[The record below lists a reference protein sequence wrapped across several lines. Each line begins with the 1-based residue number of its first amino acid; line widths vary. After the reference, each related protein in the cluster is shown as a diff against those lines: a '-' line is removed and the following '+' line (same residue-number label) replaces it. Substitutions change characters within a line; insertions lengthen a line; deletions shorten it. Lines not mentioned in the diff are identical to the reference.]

1 MFEKLVSHPLEK
13 LIGIYLITVVG
24 NVTTGIINNSI
35 DSVIPQLD
43 TASAD
48 LLKVL
53 RFMLNF
59 EGALIITVI
68 GFIAWYISQLKQ

>member
-1 MFEKLVSHPLEK
+1 MFEKLISHPLEK
-13 LIGIYLITVVG
+13 IIGIYLITVVG

-43 TASAD
+43 TASAN

-59 EGALIITVI
+59 EGALIFTVI
-68 GFIAWYISQLKQ
+68 GFIVWYINQLKQ